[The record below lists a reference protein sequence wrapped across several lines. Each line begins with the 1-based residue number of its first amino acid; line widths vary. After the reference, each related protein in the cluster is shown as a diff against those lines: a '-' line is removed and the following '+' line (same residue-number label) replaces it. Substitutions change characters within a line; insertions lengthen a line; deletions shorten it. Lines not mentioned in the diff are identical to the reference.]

1 MVSKKIK
8 QVMKLKKVTN
18 VQLAEHLGMLPQSLA
33 NKFSRDSISASE
45 LIDILDFMGCR
56 LTIELEPDMNIK
68 FTKDDIKGDK

>member
-1 MVSKKIK
+1 MVSSKIK
-8 QVMKLKKVTN
+8 QVMKLKKITN
-18 VQLAEHLGMLPQSLA
+18 IQLAEHLGILPQSLA

-68 FTKDDIKGDK
+68 FTKLDIKED